1 MAAPRSTL
9 ALSAF
14 MALGTLG
21 LAALVLTRG
30 AGPRTVA
37 DGACEVGS
45 THSVSADNAERA
57 VSITDTPDGPVV
69 LLVSQRAGH
78 AVARAL
84 RVPAQGAPAELA
96 SAEADAPAGVS
107 SLVDTPDGPAFA
119 TWRSGAL
126 TATVL
131 ASPRPRTVTFPR
143 GESPPGRDAH
153 PPAVS
158 LAATRDGALTALL
171 LWPPP
176 FGLRAVTSRTT
187 LESRDLLPRAAATQR
202 DPALALSGDRV
213 WVAMV
218 ETRGAATPRADLVL
232 ASHPAEPFD
241 ASPPT
246 FARVAGLSPAAQHL
260 GLLTRASGSLVA
272 RWSEPGGPRF
282 VEVTPAAAPPA
293 PARVDGDPG
302 PWAMVD
308 HPRCGLVAA
317 WSRDGQLGVAP
328 LDDAHRA
335 RPAVIARARPGAVY
349 LATSGERVALA
360 STSDEGVALTE
371 VLLDPTCAPTTRPVA
386 LPRSVTA
393 GATRIVN
400 LQGDAARIVL
410 ALSLSPPDAPATD
423 LRFVTL
429 DANGA
434 RPLPAAATVPQ
445 GVGSMALLDPPAV
458 MVSGANRG
466 TLRLQ
471 RVGDV
476 ADDDPGEDLLLRDGH
491 GLGEALLASRER
503 HRVWVA
509 YAAPVT
515 GSDPFHEPG
524 AVVLQSAIDG
534 LEDGP
539 RVDLT
544 AAPLPRER
552 FTEATLHA
560 LDGGD
565 GGAARWGLTLGGRA
579 AGSDDRPAGA
589 FAAIYDGDFA
599 NSTTPTALVPEA
611 LADRSDRVRAARWS
625 GSRLSA
631 VVTGPRVGARFVSAD
646 VGRGEARGE
655 ALDAVAPSAI
665 AAPSMVP
672 WGDDAMVIW
681 LDTSRADPTLRLRRF
696 GPDGAPRGSARSLGD
711 VIGAPL
717 PDVTLPVRRTT
728 TGFVTVFPTRH
739 GPRMARVRC
748 GR

>member
-30 AGPRTVA
+30 AGPRAVT

-96 SAEADAPAGVS
+96 RAEADAPDSVS
-107 SLVDTPDGPAFA
+107 PLVDTPDGPAFA

-153 PPAVS
+153 PPSVS
-158 LAATRDGALTALL
+158 LALARDGALTALL

-176 FGLRAVTSRTT
+176 FGLRAVTARTT
-187 LESRDLLPRAAATQR
+187 LESRDLLPRATATQR
-202 DPALALSGDRV
+202 DPTLALTGDRV

-218 ETRGAATPRADLVL
+218 ETRAPSRADLVL

-246 FARVAGLSPAAQHL
+246 VVRVAGLSPSATHL

-272 RWSEPGGPRF
+272 RWSEPDGPRY
-282 VEVTPAAAPPA
+282 VEVAPAAAPSS
-293 PARVDGDPG
+293 PARVEGDPG
-302 PWAMVD
+302 AWAMVD

-317 WSRDGQLGVAP
+317 WFHDGQLGVAP

-360 STSDEGVALTE
+360 STSDEGASLTE

-386 LPRSVTA
+386 LPRSVTS

-400 LQGDAARIVL
+400 LQGDADRVVL
-410 ALSLSPPDAPATD
+410 ALSPSPADATTTE

-429 DANGA
+429 DASGPRA
-434 RPLPAAATVPQ
+434 YPAAATVPQ
-445 GVGSMALLDPPAV
+445 GVGSMALLDPPTV

-466 TLRLQ
+466 TIRLQ

-476 ADDDPGEDLLLRDGH
+476 ADDEPGEDLLLRDGH
-491 GLGEALLASRER
+491 GLGEALLTSRAR

-509 YAAPVT
+509 YTAPAG

-524 AVVLQSAIDG
+524 GVVLQSAIDG

-539 RVDLT
+539 RVDVA

-560 LDGGD
+560 IDAGD

-579 AGSDDRPAGA
+579 SSPDDPRPVGA
-589 FAAIYDGDFA
+589 FAAIYDSDFA

-611 LADRSDRVRAARWS
+611 LADRSDRVRAAEWS
-625 GSRLSA
+625 GSRLRA

-646 VGRGEARGE
+646 PSRGEARGE
-655 ALDAVAPSAI
+655 ALDAVSPSAI

-672 WGDDAMVIW
+672 WGDDALVIW
-681 LDTSRADPTLRLRRF
+681 LDTTRADPALRLRRF
-696 GPDGAPRGSARSLGD
+696 GPDGAPRGPARSLGD

-728 TGFVTVFPTRH
+728 SGFVTVFPTRH